1 MERQNTEAPTS
12 ALLLEGRDC
21 PLKAGISL
29 CMSKAPSA
37 VTPQHFSR
45 SVTDPLSAI
54 LATRTK
60 LGWFFCCFVSNK
72 DQISGAILEKV
83 WHSPA
88 KKKKRC
94 VVERLLCVLNVC
106 WQPARMLLPQQRPDA
121 REGESSSEQLQ
132 LLIAEQECGS
142 SDPQHHLAPDAGLW
156 GNTVAI

>member
-1 MERQNTEAPTS
+1 MASGYYLWVTYLGLFYSHREKFGQCHPHFQHVCPCWSTHTMERQNTEAPTS

-54 LATRTK
+54 LAPRTK

-72 DQISGAILEKV
+72 DQISRAILEKV

-88 KKKKRC
+88 KKKMMCCRKASVC
-94 VVERLLCVLNVC
+94 TECVLAAC
-106 WQPARMLLPQQRPDA
+106 THAPASA
-121 REGESSSEQLQ
+121 TSW
-132 LLIAEQECGS
+132 C
-142 SDPQHHLAPDAGLW
+142 
-156 GNTVAI
+156 

>member
-1 MERQNTEAPTS
+1 MGSATPTFS
-12 ALLLEGRDC
+12 MSVHVGAHTPWRGKTQRLPPQLCSWKADC

-29 CMSKAPSA
+29 CTSKAPSA

-132 LLIAEQECGS
+132 LLIAE
-142 SDPQHHLAPDAGLW
+142 
-156 GNTVAI
+156 